1 MLPGNVMKILRS
13 IDNAVSRLEGWLIV
27 AFLSTMVTLT
37 FFQVFLRALY
47 IHGHVRWANTLM
59 GQIDWAEPMV
69 RLLVLWTALLGASLL
84 TRENKH
90 IKIDIMSDLLP
101 RRCLPVRELI
111 LSVACMCVT
120 ALMVKAS
127 IGYIRMEMTF
137 GARLFLG
144 IPTWLGQVILPF
156 GFSLLLFRF
165 FIRGLGQTIQVLRGE
180 MP

>member
-1 MLPGNVMKILRS
+1 
-13 IDNAVSRLEGWLIV
+13 
-27 AFLSTMVTLT
+27 MVTLT
-37 FFQVFLRALY
+37 FVQVFLRALY
-47 IHGHVRWANTLM
+47 IHGHLRWANTLM
-59 GQIDWAEPMV
+59 GQIDWAEPLV
-69 RLLVLWTALLGASLL
+69 RLLVLWTAFLGASLL
-84 TRENKH
+84 TGENKH

-101 RRCLPVRELI
+101 RRWLPLRELI
-111 LSVACMCVT
+111 LSVACICVA

-144 IPTWLGQVILPF
+144 IPTWLGQVILPA

-165 FIRGLGQTIQVLRGE
+165 FIRGLEQTIHVLRGK